1 MVDVEFC
8 GFEGEVFD
16 AENAGDDDA
25 SNVSTN
31 EAINRV
37 SKENGSNL
45 DDDAGKFG
53 EAESYIFDAHMS
65 QAVDPHSY
73 GVAEGSRR

>member
-1 MVDVEFC
+1 MVEVEL
-8 GFEGEVFD
+8 GWLEGEVFD
-16 AENAGDDDA
+16 AENAGYDDSCD
-25 SNVSTN
+25 VSTN

-53 EAESYIFDAHMS
+53 EAKSYIFDADMS
-65 QAVDPHSY
+65 QAVDAHSY